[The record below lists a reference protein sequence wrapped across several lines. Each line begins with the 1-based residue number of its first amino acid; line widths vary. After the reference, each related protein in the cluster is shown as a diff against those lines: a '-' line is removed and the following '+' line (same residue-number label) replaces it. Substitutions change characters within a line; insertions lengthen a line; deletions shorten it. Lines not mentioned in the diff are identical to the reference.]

1 MNATDVL
8 NTMITR
14 EKKLQAKGF
23 DYTSN
28 DYYETQV
35 VRIGYII
42 NLHANE

>member
-1 MNATDVL
+1 LFMNATDVL

-14 EKKLQAKGF
+14 KEIRGQGF

-35 VRIGYII
+35 VRIGYSYKF
-42 NLHANE
+42 